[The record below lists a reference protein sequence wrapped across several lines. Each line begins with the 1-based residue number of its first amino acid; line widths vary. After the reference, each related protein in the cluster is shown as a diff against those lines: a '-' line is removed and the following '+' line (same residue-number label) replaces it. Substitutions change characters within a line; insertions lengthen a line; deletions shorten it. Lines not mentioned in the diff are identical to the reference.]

1 MTKGIIKEVKKIKE
15 MNDFSIFFKNKLLYL
30 NLYKFYHF

>member
-15 MNDFSIFFKNKLLYL
+15 MNDFSIFFKNKLFYL
-30 NLYKFYHF
+30 NLYKFYLF